1 MDKTIPAGA
10 ALLLDFIRDTETG
23 TAGPESYRT
32 IYGHNQKRLKKP
44 ITEMSLLEIQKAQR
58 GWSKRFGSSAT
69 GGYQFMYATLGG
81 LIEELNMSTSLK
93 LTPDLQDR
101 LGFHLLKRCGYALF
115 MTGRIDVVEF
125 ARRLAME
132 WASFPVLAPT
142 KGRHRQLVRGQSYYA
157 GDSLNKALVS
167 PSEVERV
174 LAEVKAAEARPIP
187 IPEPRPEPYPAPADP
202 ENLDKPIAK
211 SKTFWMWLSTAIG
224 TPLAA
229 FSGMDW
235 RVQLA
240 LVAVIV
246 GFAIYGIYARH
257 RLAKIYRE
265 IKAGL

>member
-1 MDKTIPAGA
+1 MDINIPTGA
-10 ALLLDFIRDTETG
+10 AILLDFIRNTETG
-23 TAGPESYRT
+23 TAGSESYRT
-32 IYGHNQKRLKKP
+32 IYGHNQKHLKKP
-44 ITEMSLLEIQKAQR
+44 ITDMTLLEIQRAQM

-69 GGYQFMYATLGG
+69 GGYQFMYKTLGG
-81 LIEELNMSTSLK
+81 LIEELKISVKLK
-93 LTPDLQDR
+93 LTADLQDR
-101 LGFHLLKRCGYALF
+101 LGYHLLKRRGYLAY
-115 MTGRIDVVEF
+115 MDGRIDAVEF
-125 ARRLAME
+125 AKRLAME
-132 WASFPVLAPT
+132 WASFPVLQDT
-142 KGRHRQLVRGQSYYA
+142 KGAHRTVKRGQSFYA
-157 GDSLNKALVS
+157 GDGLNKALVD
-167 PSEVERV
+167 PAEIERV
-174 LAEVKAAEARPIP
+174 LARVKTATNKRIP
-187 IPEPRPEPYPAPADP
+187 TPAPKPDIAPPADP